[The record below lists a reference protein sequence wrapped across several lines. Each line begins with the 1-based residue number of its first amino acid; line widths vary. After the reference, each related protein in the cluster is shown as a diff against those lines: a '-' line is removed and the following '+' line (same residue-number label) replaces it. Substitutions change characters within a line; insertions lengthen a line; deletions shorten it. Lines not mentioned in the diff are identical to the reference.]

1 MAIFGDDTLHHC
13 VLWKKVST
21 EMFHA
26 KISSSRAGWT
36 ELNWI
41 GIPWSGRNGPKVD
54 GGIKWEGN
62 IDLISCHKL
71 LLRFRFDFIII
82 SILYS
87 KEVILSSSGGGE
99 VSGPLWIVWF
109 KYLLLVCV
117 EKVELWKWWQ
127 CYFTSSLL
135 SVPNPIVSQSEWR
148 EDKIWLIN
156 KNMEPLDEE
165 KPEQ

>member
-117 EKVELWKWWQ
+117 EKWNYENDDNV
-127 CYFTSSLL
+127 TSHFL
-135 SVPNPIVSQSEWR
+135 SSQS
-148 EDKIWLIN
+148 LIQLSLEVN
-156 KNMEPLDEE
+156 EGRTKYG
-165 KPEQ
+165 